1 MLLLLCALSSAVQA
15 STLYVARRS
24 WHIDVG
30 LAVGDLDAPLS
41 KVAARFPAARF
52 IFFGFGDRRY
62 LLARHHGPSTLSG
75 SIWPGAGL
83 FLVTALDNSPE
94 AAFGASHVE
103 RIELS
108 EPQRRALVQA
118 ISSAFETD
126 PPTFIKPGPY
136 EESLYIAASPRYSGF
151 HTCNTWAAEVMR
163 QSGLSISS
171 RGVIFAGQ
179 LWSRVKRLRAESAAP

>member
-1 MLLLLCALSSAVQA
+1 MLLLCALSGAAQA

-30 LAVGDLDAPLS
+30 LPISELGPPLS
-41 KVAARFPAARF
+41 QVAARFPAARF

-62 LLARHHGPSTLSG
+62 LLARHHGLATLSG
-75 SIWPGAGL
+75 SVWPGAGL

-108 EPQRRALVQA
+108 EAQRLALVQA
-118 ISSAFETD
+118 ISSAFETH
-126 PPTFIKPGPY
+126 PPTFIEPGPY
-136 EESLYIAASPRYSGF
+136 EESLYIEASPHYSGV
-151 HTCNTWAAEVMR
+151 HTCNTWAAEVMH
-163 QSGLSISS
+163 QSGLPISS
-171 RGVIFAGQ
+171 RGVIFASQ
-179 LWSRVKRLRAESAAP
+179 LWSRVIRLSARMDSP